1 MFFALSL
8 GAICDPPKHKKNTD
22 FRARFSRTG
31 AGLTGG
37 CRTMK
42 INVER
47 GAFLKALNHVQSV
60 VERRNT
66 IPILS
71 NVLIEAAKGQLKLT
85 ATDLDIEIVEGLP
98 ADVLRNGSA
107 TAPAHMLYDIVR
119 KLPDGAQVQV
129 ELLSS
134 EGGRLAV
141 SAGTSRFELSC
152 LPRED
157 FPQMAAGALPHKFRL
172 AADDL
177 KRIIGKTRF
186 AISTEETRY
195 YLNGIYLHAAKDAKP
210 PVLRAVA
217 TDGHRLA
224 RYELELPDGAADM
237 PGVIVPRKTVGE
249 LVKLLDDADGA
260 IDISL
265 SDTKIQFGFNGAELT
280 SKLIDGNFPPYE
292 RVIPSGNDK
301 SLVLEAREFAQSVDR
316 VSTISADKTRAV
328 KLNLSKDKVTL
339 SVVNPES
346 GTATEDVS
354 ATYSA
359 GALEIGFNARYLL
372 DITSQIEGKE
382 VRFLLSDAGSPAI
395 IEDAE
400 DARTLYVLMPLRV

>member
-1 MFFALSL
+1 
-8 GAICDPPKHKKNTD
+8 
-22 FRARFSRTG
+22 
-31 AGLTGG
+31 
-37 CRTMK
+37 MK

-47 GAFLKALNHVQSV
+47 GAFLKALSHVQSV

-71 NVLIEAAKGQLKLT
+71 NVMIEAAKGQVKLT
-85 ATDLDIEIVEGLP
+85 ATDLDIEIVEALP
-98 ADVLRNGSA
+98 ADVLRNGAA

-129 ELLSS
+129 ELLTS

-141 SAGTSRFELSC
+141 SAGAVAC
-152 LPRED
+152 LPKED
-157 FPQMAAGALPHKFRL
+157 FPQMAAGALPHRFRL
-172 AADDL
+172 AVDDL
-177 KRIIGKTRF
+177 KRLIDKTRF
-186 AISTEETRY
+186 AISTEETRF
-195 YLNGIYLHAAKDAKP
+195 YLMGIYLHAAKEAKKH
-210 PVLRAVA
+210 VMRAVA

-224 RYELELPDGAADM
+224 RYELELPDGAAEM
-237 PGVIVPRKTVGE
+237 PGVIVPRKTVTE
-249 LVKLLDDADGA
+249 LRRLLDDADGA
-260 IDISL
+260 IETSL
-265 SDTKIQFGFNGAELT
+265 SDTKIQFNFGSVELT
-280 SKLIDGNFPPYE
+280 SKLIDGTFPDYQ

-301 SLVLEAREFAQSVDR
+301 SLAIESKEFAHSVDR

-328 KLNLSKDKVTL
+328 KLVVAKDKITL

-346 GTATEDVS
+346 GTATEELG

-359 GALEIGFNARYLL
+359 SPLEIGFNAKYLL

-382 VRFLLSDAGSPAI
+382 VRFLLSDAGSPTI

-400 DARTLYVLMPLRV
+400 DASTLYVLMPMRV

>member
-1 MFFALSL
+1 
-8 GAICDPPKHKKNTD
+8 
-22 FRARFSRTG
+22 
-31 AGLTGG
+31 
-37 CRTMK
+37 MK

-157 FPQMAAGALPHKFRL
+157 FPQMAAGTLPHKFRL

-177 KRIIGKTRF
+177 KRIIDKTRF

-195 YLNGIYLHAAKDAKP
+195 YLNGIYVHAAKDAKP
-210 PVLRAVA
+210 PVMRAVA

-224 RYELELPDGAADM
+224 RYELELPDGAKDI
-237 PGVIVPRKTVGE
+237 PGVIVPRKTVAELRRLLEDGE
-249 LVKLLDDADGA
+249 NAVEIG
-260 IDISL
+260 L
-265 SDTKIQFGFNGAELT
+265 SDTKVQFTFGGVELT
-280 SKLIDGNFPPYE
+280 SKLIDGSFPDYQ
-292 RVIPSGNDK
+292 RVIPTANDK
-301 SLVLEAREFAQSVDR
+301 ALTLDAKDFSQAVDR

-328 KLNLSKDKVTL
+328 KLNLDGDKVTL

-346 GTATEDVS
+346 GTATEEV
-354 ATYSA
+354 
-359 GALEIGFNARYLL
+359 GANYRADAIEIGFNARYLL
-372 DITSQIEGKE
+372 DITGQIAGKD
-382 VRFLLSDAGSPAI
+382 VRFLLADAGSPTL
-395 IEDAE
+395 IEDTE
-400 DARTLYVLMPLRV
+400 DGRTLYVLMPMRV

>member
-1 MFFALSL
+1 
-8 GAICDPPKHKKNTD
+8 
-22 FRARFSRTG
+22 
-31 AGLTGG
+31 
-37 CRTMK
+37 MK

-71 NVLIEAAKGQLKLT
+71 NVLIDAGKAGLKLT
-85 ATDLDIEIVEGLP
+85 ATDLDIEIVESLP
-98 ADVLRNGSA
+98 ADILRNGAA

-141 SAGTSRFELSC
+141 SAGSSRFELAC

-157 FPQMAAGALPHKFRL
+157 FPQMAAGALPYKFRL

-177 KRIIGKTRF
+177 KRLIDKTRF

-195 YLNGIYLHAAKDAKP
+195 YLNGIYLHAAKEAKP

-224 RYELELPDGAADM
+224 RFELELPDGSAAM
-237 PGVIVPRKTVGE
+237 PGVIVPRKTIGE
-249 LVKLLDDADGA
+249 LRKLLDDAEGA
-260 IDISL
+260 SEISL
-265 SDTKIQFGFNGAELT
+265 SDNKIQFGWGGVELT

-292 RVIPSGNDK
+292 RVIPAGNDK
-301 SLVLEAREFAQSVDR
+301 SLALEAKEFAQSVDR

-328 KLNLSKDKVTL
+328 KLALSKDKVTL

-346 GTATEDVS
+346 GTATEDVG

-395 IEDAE
+395 IEDAS
-400 DARTLYVLMPLRV
+400 DTHTLYVLMPLRV

>member
-1 MFFALSL
+1 
-8 GAICDPPKHKKNTD
+8 
-22 FRARFSRTG
+22 
-31 AGLTGG
+31 
-37 CRTMK
+37 MK

-47 GAFLKALNHVQSV
+47 GAFLKALSHVQSV

-71 NVLIEAAKGQLKLT
+71 NVMLEAAKGALKLT
-85 ATDLDIEIVEGLP
+85 ATDLDIEIVESIP
-98 ADVLRNGSA
+98 SDVLRNGFA

-129 ELLSS
+129 ELLTS

-141 SAGTSRFELSC
+141 SAGSSRFELAC

-157 FPQMAAGALPHKFRL
+157 FPQMAAGALPHRFRL

-177 KRIIGKTRF
+177 KRIIDKTRF

-195 YLNGIYLHAAKDAKP
+195 YLNGIYVHAASDAKP
-210 PVLRAVA
+210 PVMRAVA

-224 RYELELPDGAADM
+224 RYELELPAGAEQM
-237 PGVIVPRKTVGE
+237 PGVIIPRKTVGE
-249 LVKLLDDADGA
+249 LRKLLDDAEGA
-260 IDISL
+260 IEISL
-265 SDTKIQFGFNGAELT
+265 SDTKIQFGFNGVELT

-301 SLVLEAREFAQSVDR
+301 SLALEAREFSQSVDR

-328 KLNLSKDKVTL
+328 KLNIAKDKVTL

-346 GTATEDVS
+346 GTATEDVG

-359 GALEIGFNARYLL
+359 AAIEIGFNARYLL
-372 DITSQIEGKE
+372 DITGQIEGKE

-400 DARTLYVLMPLRV
+400 DPRTLYVLMPLRV

>member
-1 MFFALSL
+1 MKLIIERAALLKSL
-8 GAICDPPKHKKNTD
+8 G
-22 FRARFSRTG
+22 
-31 AGLTGG
+31 
-37 CRTMK
+37 
-42 INVER
+42 
-47 GAFLKALNHVQSV
+47 HVQSV

-71 NVLIEAAKGQLKLT
+71 NVRLDASKSALSLN
-85 ATDLDIEIVEGLP
+85 ATDMDIEIAESTAAEVSKG
-98 ADVLRNGSA
+98 GA
-107 TAPAHMLYDIVR
+107 TTVPAHTLYDIVR
-119 KLPDGAQVQV
+119 KLPDGAQVEV
-129 ELLSS
+129 TSS
-134 EGGRLAV
+134 ADGGQIALA
-141 SAGTSRFELSC
+141 AGRSRFNLAC
-152 LPRED
+152 LPVED
-157 FPQMAAGALPHKFRL
+157 FPAMADGDLGHTFKL
-172 AADDL
+172 AAADL
-177 KRIIGKTRF
+177 RGLIDRTRF

-195 YLNGIYLHAAKDAKP
+195 YLNGIYVHAAKDTKP
-210 PVLRAVA
+210 PVMRAVA

-224 RYELELPDGAADM
+224 RYELELPDGAADI
-237 PGVIVPRKTVGE
+237 PGVIIPRKTVGE
-249 LVKLLDDADGA
+249 LMKLLDNADGA

-265 SDTKIQFGFNGAELT
+265 SDTKIQFGFNGVELT

-301 SLVLEAREFAQSVDR
+301 SLALEAKEFAQSVDR

-346 GTATEDVS
+346 GTATEEVV

-382 VRFLLSDAGSPAI
+382 VRFLLSDSGSPAI

-400 DARTLYVLMPLRV
+400 DPRTLYVLMPLRV

>member
-1 MFFALSL
+1 
-8 GAICDPPKHKKNTD
+8 
-22 FRARFSRTG
+22 
-31 AGLTGG
+31 
-37 CRTMK
+37 MK

-47 GAFLKALNHVQSV
+47 GAFLKALSHVQSV

-71 NVLIEAAKGQLKLT
+71 NVLIEAGKSQLKLT
-85 ATDLDIEIVEGLP
+85 ATDLDIEIVEAIP

-129 ELLSS
+129 ELLTS

-141 SAGTSRFELSC
+141 SAGTVRFELAC
-152 LPRED
+152 LPKED
-157 FPQMAAGALPHKFRL
+157 FPQMAAGALPHRFRL

-177 KRIIGKTRF
+177 KRLVDKTRF
-186 AISTEETRY
+186 AMATDETRF
-195 YLNGIYLHAAKDAKP
+195 YLMGIHLHATKDKEK
-210 PVLRAVA
+210 VLRAVA

-224 RYELELPDGAADM
+224 RFELDLPDGAAEM
-237 PGVIVPRKTVGE
+237 PGIIVPRKTVTE
-249 LVKLLDDADGA
+249 LRRLLDDAEGA
-260 IDISL
+260 IEVSL
-265 SDTKIQFGFNGAELT
+265 SDTKIQFQFGGVELT
-280 SKLIDGNFPPYE
+280 SKLIDGTFPDYQ

-301 SLVLEAREFAQSVDR
+301 ALALESKEFSHSVDR
-316 VSTISADKTRAV
+316 VSTISADKGRAV
-328 KLNLSKDKVTL
+328 KLAVAKDKVTL

-346 GTATEDVS
+346 GTATEELG

-359 GALEIGFNARYLL
+359 SALEIGFNAKYLL

-382 VRFLLSDAGSPAI
+382 IRFLLSDAGSPTI
-395 IEDAE
+395 IEDA
-400 DARTLYVLMPLRV
+400 DDKRSLYVLMPMRV